1 MILSNEQLATCLA
14 GGIILLFVFGIH
26 SAIQIRIADEMIA
39 KAKEEANIGK
49 GKDDDDARRE
59 DWRSKDK
66 TRSGNFLLHA
76 MYHHAM
82 VKSRTLLHGIGGC
95 VSFILSISLS
105 VWMLITN
112 GEQRGP
118 SILPKVMGMATILMG
133 LGFLTPHMQRK
144 MHKYGKFRYL
154 TYSFLH
160 LTLSL
165 AVCANSIYAQPKITQ
180 AEVKACQVWTVLGIV
195 FPLISLVYFA
205 QAMIQRCIWNDRT
218 PAIAFTSCIGYF
230 FAPPLYEVMYGT
242 AELIELYEKT
252 RVGDIVYFLNV
263 TGLLSMLINQMTGE
277 YS

>member
-1 MILSNEQLATCLA
+1 
-14 GGIILLFVFGIH
+14 
-26 SAIQIRIADEMIA
+26 MIA
-39 KAKEEANIGK
+39 KAKEEANVGK
-49 GKDDDDARRE
+49 GKDDDDAHRE

-66 TRSGNFLLHA
+66 TRSGSFLLHA

-95 VSFILSISLS
+95 VSFILSVSLS
-105 VWMLITN
+105 VWMLITK
-112 GEQRGP
+112 GEHRGP
-118 SILPKVMGMATILMG
+118 SILPKVMGLATIFMG

-165 AVCANSIYAQPKITQ
+165 AACANSIYAQPKITQ

-195 FPLISLVYFA
+195 FSLISLTYFA
-205 QAMIQRCIWNDRT
+205 QAMVQRCIWNDRT

-230 FAPPLYEVMYGT
+230 YGPPLYEVMYGT
-242 AELIELYEKT
+242 NQLIELYEKT